1 MQGNVLTNV
10 VMPIALGV
18 IMLGLGLGL
27 TGADFRRIFVM
38 PRPVLVGLFCQSV
51 LLPAVCY
58 GVAVGFGLPPE
69 LAVGL
74 MLLSASP
81 GGASANV
88 FSHLA
93 HGDVALNVTLTA
105 TNSLLSLVTLPLIV
119 GTSLRLFM
127 GEGKE
132 IPLPVGKV
140 ISTFAI
146 VLVPVGIG
154 MLIRWRKPA
163 LSDRMAKPVRSLAFL
178 FLMIVIGAA
187 LYAEASKDSAGLLR
201 AFKQVGLPALVF
213 NLVSLGVGYFV
224 PRIFRLPSRQAI
236 AIGMEIGIHNGTLA
250 IAIATTVLS
259 NATMAIPP
267 AIYSLIMFFTAAA
280 FAFLV
285 GRRALAEKQKE
296 QSAQGEAA
304 RAA

>member
-1 MQGNVLTNV
+1 MEGNFLTKV

-27 TGADFRRIFVM
+27 TGADFRRIVVM
-38 PRPVLVGLFCQSV
+38 PRPVLVGLFCQTV

-58 GVAVGFGLPPE
+58 GIAVGFGLPPE

-74 MLLSASP
+74 MLLAASP

-88 FSHLA
+88 FSHVA
-93 HGDVALNVTLTA
+93 HGDVALNITLTA
-105 TNSLLSLVTLPLIV
+105 TNSLLSLLTLPLIV
-119 GTSLRLFM
+119 GTSLRLFL
-127 GEGKE
+127 GAEKN
-132 IPLPVGKV
+132 IPLPVDKV
-140 ISTFAI
+140 IQTFAI
-146 VLVPVGIG
+146 ILVPVGIG
-154 MLIRWRKPA
+154 MLVRWRKPA
-163 LSDRMAKPVRSLAFL
+163 LSDRLSKPVRTLAFVVL
-178 FLMIVIGAA
+178 IIVIGGA
-187 LYAEASKDSAGLLR
+187 LYTEASKDSSKLLES
-201 AFKQVGLPALVF
+201 FKQVGVPAAVF
-213 NLVSLGVGYFV
+213 NVVSLGVGYLV
-224 PRIFRLPSRQAI
+224 PLALRLPKKQAI

-259 NATMAIPP
+259 NPTMAIPP

-285 GRRALAEKQKE
+285 GRTVKDEPAPAEQ
-296 QSAQGEAA
+296 

>member
-1 MQGNVLTNV
+1 MQPNILTDV

-27 TGADFRRIFVM
+27 TGADFRRIVVM

-51 LLPAVCY
+51 LLPLVCY
-58 GVAVGFGLPPE
+58 AVAVAFRLPPE

-105 TNSLLSLVTLPLIV
+105 ANSVLSLVTLPLIV
-119 GTSLRLFM
+119 GTSLRLFL
-127 GEGKE
+127 GAEKQ
-132 IPLPVGKV
+132 IPLPLEKV
-140 ISTFAI
+140 VQTFAV

-154 MLIRWRKPA
+154 MLVRRTRPA
-163 LSDRMAKPVRSLAFL
+163 LSDRLAKPVRTLAFL
-178 FLMIVIGAA
+178 FLVIVIGAA
-187 LYAEASKDSAGLLR
+187 LLGEARKDSSKVLLAFR
-201 AFKQVGLPALVF
+201 AVGLPALVF
-213 NLVSLGVGYFV
+213 NLVSLAVGYLV
-224 PRIFRLPSRQAI
+224 PRAFRLPRRQAI

-250 IAIATTVLS
+250 IAIATAVLS
-259 NATMAIPP
+259 NMTMAVPP
-267 AIYSLIMFFTAAA
+267 AIYSLIMFFTAAG
-280 FAFLV
+280 FAFLM
-285 GRRALAEKQKE
+285 GRTAKDDPADGPAGEERRAA
-296 QSAQGEAA
+296 
-304 RAA
+304 

>member
-1 MQGNVLTNV
+1 MEGNFLTKV

-27 TGADFRRIFVM
+27 TGADFRRIVVM
-38 PRPVLVGLFCQSV
+38 PRPVLVGLFCQTV

-58 GVAVGFGLPPE
+58 GIAVGFGLPPE

-74 MLLSASP
+74 MLLAASP

-88 FSHLA
+88 FSHVA
-93 HGDVALNVTLTA
+93 HGDVALNITLTA
-105 TNSLLSLVTLPLIV
+105 TNSLLSLLTLPLIV
-119 GTSLRLFM
+119 GTSLRLFL
-127 GEGKE
+127 GAEKN
-132 IPLPVGKV
+132 IPLPVDKV
-140 ISTFAI
+140 IQTFAI
-146 VLVPVGIG
+146 ILVPVGIG
-154 MLIRWRKPA
+154 MLVRWRKPA
-163 LSDRMAKPVRSLAFL
+163 LSDRLSKPVRTLAFVVL
-178 FLMIVIGAA
+178 IVVIGGA
-187 LYAEASKDSAGLLR
+187 LYTEASKDSSKLLES
-201 AFKQVGLPALVF
+201 FKQVGVPAAVF
-213 NLVSLGVGYFV
+213 NVVSLGVGYLV
-224 PRIFRLPSRQAI
+224 PLALRLPKKQAI

-259 NATMAIPP
+259 NPTMAIPP

-285 GRRALAEKQKE
+285 GRTVKDEPAPAEQ
-296 QSAQGEAA
+296 